1 MDELALFLGI
11 KERKDEEG
19 MSKAIMIIGASGS
32 GKTTSLEKLDPKQT
46 FYIDA
51 DGKGL
56 SWKGWR
62 QQYNKENKNYYRCD
76 APEQIF
82 SLMQQIDE
90 KQKQIKFLVIDTLNG
105 CMVADE
111 MRRSKEKT
119 YDKWMDLAQ
128 SVYGIVDYANKMRED
143 LTVIL
148 VGHTQTSEDGFT
160 CMLTN
165 GRKLNKICLESKMTT
180 VLLSRI
186 NENGEYVFETRAK
199 NSTAKTPRGAFDVDE
214 IPNDIT
220 IVIDALKDF

>member
-1 MDELALFLGI
+1 
-11 KERKDEEG
+11 
-19 MSKAIMIIGASGS
+19 MSKAIMILGTSGS

-62 QQYNKENKNYYRCD
+62 KQYNKENKNYFQCD
-76 APEQIF
+76 VPEQIF
-82 SLMQQIDE
+82 SLMQTIDE

-111 MRRSKEKT
+111 MRRSKEKA
-119 YDKWMDLAQ
+119 YDKWVDLAQ
-128 SVYGIVDYANKMRED
+128 SVYNIVDYSNKMRDD

-148 VGHTQTSEDGFT
+148 IGHTQTSDDGFT

-186 NENGEYVFETRAK
+186 NENGEYVFETRAR

-220 IVIDALKDF
+220 LVIDALKDF

>member
-1 MDELALFLGI
+1 
-11 KERKDEEG
+11 
-19 MSKAIMIIGASGS
+19 MIIGTSGS

-62 QQYNKENKNYYRCD
+62 KQYNKENKNYFQCD
-76 APEQIF
+76 APEQMF
-82 SLMQQIDE
+82 SLMQTIDE

-111 MRRSKEKT
+111 MRRSKEKA
-119 YDKWMDLAQ
+119 YDKWVDLAQ
-128 SVYGIVDYANKMRED
+128 SVYNIVDYSNKMRDD
-143 LTVIL
+143 LTVVLI
-148 VGHTQTSEDGFT
+148 GHTQTSDDGFT

-186 NENGEYVFETRAK
+186 NDNGEYVFETRAR

-220 IVIDALKDF
+220 LVIDALKDF

>member
-1 MDELALFLGI
+1 
-11 KERKDEEG
+11 
-19 MSKAIMIIGASGS
+19 MIIGTSGS

-62 QQYNKENKNYYRCD
+62 KQYNKENKNYFQCD

-82 SLMQQIDE
+82 SLMQTIDE

-128 SVYGIVDYANKMRED
+128 SVYNIVDYSNKMRDD

-148 VGHTQTSEDGFT
+148 IGHTQTSDDGFT

-199 NSTAKTPRGAFDVDE
+199 NSTAKTPRGAFDTDE

-220 IVIDALKDF
+220 LVIDALKDF

>member
-1 MDELALFLGI
+1 
-11 KERKDEEG
+11 
-19 MSKAIMIIGASGS
+19 MIIGTSGS

-62 QQYNKENKNYYRCD
+62 KQYNKENKNYFQCD
-76 APEQIF
+76 DPNQIF
-82 SLMQQIDE
+82 SLMQTIDE

-111 MRRSKEKT
+111 MRRSKEKA
-119 YDKWMDLAQ
+119 YDKWVDLAQ
-128 SVYGIVDYANKMRED
+128 SVYNIVDYSNKMRDD

-148 VGHTQTSEDGFT
+148 IGHTQTSDDGFT

-186 NENGEYVFETRAK
+186 NDNGEYVFETRAR
-199 NSTAKTPRGAFDVDE
+199 NSTAKTPRGAFDADE

-220 IVIDALKDF
+220 LVIDALKDF

>member
-1 MDELALFLGI
+1 
-11 KERKDEEG
+11 
-19 MSKAIMIIGASGS
+19 MIIGPSGS
-32 GKTTSLEKLDPKQT
+32 GKTTSLEKLDPNQT

-62 QQYNKENKNYYRCD
+62 KQYNKENKNYFRCD
-76 APEQIF
+76 EPDKIF
-82 SLMQQIDE
+82 ALMHQIDE
-90 KQKQIKFLVIDTLNG
+90 KQKQIKYLVIDTLNG

-111 MRRSKEKT
+111 MRRAKEKA

-128 SVYGIVDYANKMRED
+128 SVYNIVDYSNKMRDD

-148 VGHTQTSEDGFT
+148 VGHTQTSDDGFT

-165 GRKLNKICLESKMTT
+165 GRKLNKICHESKMTT

-199 NSTAKTPRGAFDVDE
+199 NSTAKTPRGAFETDE
-214 IPNDIT
+214 IPNDIM
-220 IVIDALKDF
+220 VVLDALKDF

>member
-1 MDELALFLGI
+1 
-11 KERKDEEG
+11 
-19 MSKAIMIIGASGS
+19 MSKAIMILGASGS

-62 QQYNKENKNYYRCD
+62 QQYNKENKNYFRCD

-220 IVIDALKDF
+220 LVIDALKDF

>member
-1 MDELALFLGI
+1 
-11 KERKDEEG
+11 
-19 MSKAIMIIGASGS
+19 MIIGTSGS

-62 QQYNKENKNYYRCD
+62 KQYNKENKNYFQCD

-82 SLMQQIDE
+82 SLMQTIDE

-111 MRRSKEKT
+111 MRRAKEKA

-128 SVYGIVDYANKMRED
+128 SVYNIVDYSNKMRD
-143 LTVIL
+143 DMTVIL
-148 VGHTQTSEDGFT
+148 VGHTQTSDDGFT

-199 NSTAKTPRGAFDVDE
+199 NSTAKTPRGAFEADE

-220 IVIDALKDF
+220 VVLDALKDF

>member
-1 MDELALFLGI
+1 
-11 KERKDEEG
+11 
-19 MSKAIMIIGASGS
+19 MSKAIMILGASGS

-62 QQYNKENKNYYRCD
+62 QQYNKTNKNYWQCD
-76 APEQIF
+76 DSNQIYAM
-82 SLMQQIDE
+82 MQQINE
-90 KQKQIKFLVIDTLNG
+90 KHKQVKFLVIDTLNG

-111 MRRSKEKT
+111 MRRSKEKA

-128 SVYGIVDYANKMRED
+128 SVYSIVDFSNKMRDD

-148 VGHTQTSEDGFT
+148 IGHTQTSDDGFT

-186 NENGEYVFETRAK
+186 NDNGEYVFETRAK
-199 NSTAKTPRGAFDVDE
+199 NSTAKTPRGAFDTDE

-220 IVIDALKDF
+220 LVIEALKDF

>member
-1 MDELALFLGI
+1 
-11 KERKDEEG
+11 
-19 MSKAIMIIGASGS
+19 MIIGTSGS

-62 QQYNKENKNYYRCD
+62 KQYNKENKNYFQCD

-82 SLMQQIDE
+82 SLMQTIDE

-111 MRRSKEKT
+111 MRRAKEKT

-128 SVYGIVDYANKMRED
+128 SVYGIVDYSNKMRDD

-148 VGHTQTSEDGFT
+148 IGHTQTSDDGFT

-186 NENGEYVFETRAK
+186 NDNGEYVFETRAK
-199 NSTAKTPRGAFDVDE
+199 NSTAKTPRGAFDNDE

-220 IVIDALKDF
+220 LVIDALKDF

>member
-1 MDELALFLGI
+1 
-11 KERKDEEG
+11 
-19 MSKAIMIIGASGS
+19 MSRAIMIIGPSGS
-32 GKTTSLEKLDPKQT
+32 GKTTSFEKLDPKQT

-62 QQYNKENKNYYRCD
+62 NQYNKENKNYFRCD
-76 APEQIF
+76 ESDKIF
-82 SLMQQIDE
+82 ALMQQIDE
-90 KQKQIKFLVIDTLNG
+90 KQKQIKYLVIDTLNG

-111 MRRSKEKT
+111 MRRAKEKA

-128 SVYGIVDYANKMRED
+128 SVYNIVDYANKMRDD

-148 VGHTQTSEDGFT
+148 VGHTQTSDDGFT

-199 NSTAKTPRGAFDVDE
+199 NSTAKTPRGAFEADE

-220 IVIDALKDF
+220 VVLDALKDF

>member
-1 MDELALFLGI
+1 
-11 KERKDEEG
+11 
-19 MSKAIMIIGASGS
+19 MIIGTSGS

-62 QQYNKENKNYYRCD
+62 KQYNKENKNYFQCD

-82 SLMQQIDE
+82 SLMQTIDE

-111 MRRSKEKT
+111 MRRSKEKA

-128 SVYGIVDYANKMRED
+128 SVYNIVDYSNKMRDD

-148 VGHTQTSEDGFT
+148 IGHTQTSDDGFT

-186 NENGEYVFETRAK
+186 NDNGEYVFETRAK
-199 NSTAKTPRGAFDVDE
+199 NSTAKTPRGAFDADE

-220 IVIDALKDF
+220 LVIDALKDY

>member
-1 MDELALFLGI
+1 
-11 KERKDEEG
+11 
-19 MSKAIMIIGASGS
+19 MIIGTSGS

-62 QQYNKENKNYYRCD
+62 KQYNKENKNYFQCD

-82 SLMQQIDE
+82 SLMQTIDE

-111 MRRSKEKT
+111 MRRAKEKA

-128 SVYGIVDYANKMRED
+128 SVYNIVDYSNKMRDD

-148 VGHTQTSEDGFT
+148 IGHTQTSDDGFT

-186 NENGEYVFETRAK
+186 NENGEYVFETRAR

-220 IVIDALKDF
+220 LVIDALKDF

>member
-1 MDELALFLGI
+1 
-11 KERKDEEG
+11 
-19 MSKAIMIIGASGS
+19 MIIGTSGS

-62 QQYNKENKNYYRCD
+62 KQYNKENKNYFQCD

-82 SLMQQIDE
+82 SLMQTIDE

-111 MRRSKEKT
+111 MRRAKEKT

-128 SVYGIVDYANKMRED
+128 SVYGIVDYSNKMRDD

-148 VGHTQTSEDGFT
+148 IGHTQTSDDGFT

-186 NENGEYVFETRAK
+186 NENGEYVFETRAR
-199 NSTAKTPRGAFDVDE
+199 NSTAKTPRGAFDNDE

-220 IVIDALKDF
+220 LVIDALKDF

>member
-1 MDELALFLGI
+1 
-11 KERKDEEG
+11 
-19 MSKAIMIIGASGS
+19 MIIGTSGS

-62 QQYNKENKNYYRCD
+62 KQYNKENKNYFQCD

-82 SLMQQIDE
+82 SLMQAIDE

-111 MRRSKEKT
+111 MRRAKEKA

-128 SVYGIVDYANKMRED
+128 SVYNIVDYSNKMRDD

-148 VGHTQTSEDGFT
+148 IGHTQTSDDGFT

-186 NENGEYVFETRAK
+186 NDNGEYVFETRAK
-199 NSTAKTPRGAFDVDE
+199 NSTAKTPRGAFDADE

-220 IVIDALKDF
+220 LVIDALKDF

>member
-1 MDELALFLGI
+1 
-11 KERKDEEG
+11 
-19 MSKAIMIIGASGS
+19 MSKAIMILGASGS

-51 DGKGL
+51 DGKGM

-62 QQYNKENKNYYRCD
+62 KQYNSTNKNYYRCD
-76 APEQIF
+76 DPTYIYG
-82 SLMQQIDE
+82 LMQTIDA
-90 KQKQIKFLVIDTLNG
+90 KQPQVKYLIIDTLNG

-128 SVYGIVDYANKMRED
+128 SVYNIVDYSNKMRDD

-148 VGHTQTSEDGFT
+148 IGHTQTSDDGFT

-186 NENGEYVFETRAK
+186 NENGEYVFETRAR
-199 NSTAKTPRGAFDVDE
+199 NSTAKTPRGAFDNDE

-220 IVIDALKDF
+220 LVIDALKDF

>member
-1 MDELALFLGI
+1 
-11 KERKDEEG
+11 
-19 MSKAIMIIGASGS
+19 MIIGTSGS

-62 QQYNKENKNYYRCD
+62 KQYNKENKNYFQCD

-82 SLMQQIDE
+82 SLMQTIDE

-111 MRRSKEKT
+111 MRRSKEKV
-119 YDKWMDLAQ
+119 YDKWVDLAQ
-128 SVYGIVDYANKMRED
+128 SVYNIVDYSNKMRDD

-148 VGHTQTSEDGFT
+148 IGHTQTSDDGFT

-186 NENGEYVFETRAK
+186 NDNGEYVFETRAK

-220 IVIDALKDF
+220 LVIDALKDF

>member
-1 MDELALFLGI
+1 
-11 KERKDEEG
+11 
-19 MSKAIMIIGASGS
+19 MSKAIMILGASGS

-62 QQYNKENKNYYRCD
+62 QQYNKENKNYFRCD

-128 SVYGIVDYANKMRED
+128 SVYGIVDYSNKMRED
-143 LTVIL
+143 LTAIL

>member
-1 MDELALFLGI
+1 
-11 KERKDEEG
+11 
-19 MSKAIMIIGASGS
+19 MIIGPSGS
-32 GKTTSLEKLDPKQT
+32 GKTTSLEKLDPNQT

-62 QQYNKENKNYYRCD
+62 KQYNKENKNYFRCD
-76 APEQIF
+76 EPDKIF
-82 SLMQQIDE
+82 ALMQQIDE
-90 KQKQIKFLVIDTLNG
+90 KQKQIKYLVIDTLNG

-111 MRRSKEKT
+111 MRRAKEKA

-128 SVYGIVDYANKMRED
+128 SVYNIVDYSNKMRDD

-148 VGHTQTSEDGFT
+148 VGHTQTSDDGFT

-165 GRKLNKICLESKMTT
+165 GRKLNKICIESKMTT

-199 NSTAKTPRGAFDVDE
+199 NSTAKTPRGAFETDE
-214 IPNDIT
+214 IPNDIM
-220 IVIDALKDF
+220 VVLDALKDF

>member
-1 MDELALFLGI
+1 
-11 KERKDEEG
+11 
-19 MSKAIMIIGASGS
+19 MIIGTSGS

-62 QQYNKENKNYYRCD
+62 KQYNKENKNYFQCD

-82 SLMQQIDE
+82 SLMQTIDE

-111 MRRSKEKT
+111 MRRAKEKA

-128 SVYGIVDYANKMRED
+128 SVYNIVDYSNKMRDD

-148 VGHTQTSEDGFT
+148 IGHTQTSDDGFT

-186 NENGEYVFETRAK
+186 NDNGEYVFETRAR
-199 NSTAKTPRGAFDVDE
+199 NSTAKTPRGAFDADE

-220 IVIDALKDF
+220 LVIDALKDF

>member
-1 MDELALFLGI
+1 
-11 KERKDEEG
+11 
-19 MSKAIMIIGASGS
+19 MIIGPSGS
-32 GKTTSLEKLDPKQT
+32 GKTTSLEKLDPNQT

-62 QQYNKENKNYYRCD
+62 TQYNKENKNYFRCD
-76 APEQIF
+76 EPDKIF
-82 SLMQQIDE
+82 ALMQQIDE
-90 KQKQIKFLVIDTLNG
+90 KQKQIKYLVIDTLNG

-111 MRRSKEKT
+111 MRRAKEKA

-128 SVYGIVDYANKMRED
+128 SVYNIVDYSNKMRDD

-148 VGHTQTSEDGFT
+148 VGHTQTSDDGFT

-199 NSTAKTPRGAFDVDE
+199 NSTAKTPRGAFETDE
-214 IPNDIT
+214 IPNDIM
-220 IVIDALKDF
+220 VVLDALKDF

>member
-1 MDELALFLGI
+1 
-11 KERKDEEG
+11 
-19 MSKAIMIIGASGS
+19 MIIGTSGS

-62 QQYNKENKNYYRCD
+62 KQYNKENKNYFQCD

-82 SLMQQIDE
+82 SLMQTIDE

-111 MRRSKEKT
+111 MRRAKEKA

-128 SVYGIVDYANKMRED
+128 SVYNIVDYSNKMRDD

-148 VGHTQTSEDGFT
+148 IGHTQTSDDGFT

-186 NENGEYVFETRAK
+186 NDNGEYVFETRAR
-199 NSTAKTPRGAFDVDE
+199 NSTAKAPRGAFDVDE

-220 IVIDALKDF
+220 LVIDALKDF

>member
-1 MDELALFLGI
+1 
-11 KERKDEEG
+11 
-19 MSKAIMIIGASGS
+19 MIIGPSGS
-32 GKTTSLEKLDPKQT
+32 GKTTSLEKLDPNQT
-46 FYIDA
+46 FDIDA

-62 QQYNKENKNYYRCD
+62 KPDNKENKNYFRCD
-76 APEQIF
+76 EPDKIF
-82 SLMQQIDE
+82 ALMQQIDE
-90 KQKQIKFLVIDTLNG
+90 KQKQIKYLVIDTLNG

-111 MRRSKEKT
+111 MRRAKEKA
-119 YDKWMDLAQ
+119 YDKWLDFAQ
-128 SVYGIVDYANKMRED
+128 SVYNIVDYSNKMRDD

-148 VGHTQTSEDGFT
+148 VGHTQTSDDGFT

-199 NSTAKTPRGAFDVDE
+199 NSTAKTPRGAFETDE
-214 IPNDIT
+214 IPNDIM
-220 IVIDALKDF
+220 VVLDALKDF

>member
-1 MDELALFLGI
+1 
-11 KERKDEEG
+11 
-19 MSKAIMIIGASGS
+19 MILGASGS

-51 DGKGL
+51 DGKGM

-62 QQYNKENKNYYRCD
+62 QQYNKTNKNYWQCD
-76 APEQIF
+76 DPNQIYAM
-82 SLMQQIDE
+82 MQQINE
-90 KQKQIKFLVIDTLNG
+90 KHKQVKFLVIDTLNG

-111 MRRSKEKT
+111 MRRAKEKA

-128 SVYGIVDYANKMRED
+128 SVYSIVDFSNKMRDD

-148 VGHTQTSEDGFT
+148 IGHTQTSDDGFT

-186 NENGEYVFETRAK
+186 NDNGEYVFETRAK

-220 IVIDALKDF
+220 LVIEALKNF

>member
-1 MDELALFLGI
+1 
-11 KERKDEEG
+11 
-19 MSKAIMIIGASGS
+19 MIIGPSGS

>member
-1 MDELALFLGI
+1 
-11 KERKDEEG
+11 
-19 MSKAIMIIGASGS
+19 MIIGTSGS

-62 QQYNKENKNYYRCD
+62 KQYNKENKNYFQCD

-82 SLMQQIDE
+82 SLMQTIDE
-90 KQKQIKFLVIDTLNG
+90 KQKLIKFLVIDTLNG

-111 MRRSKEKT
+111 MRRSKEKA
-119 YDKWMDLAQ
+119 YDKWVDLAQ
-128 SVYGIVDYANKMRED
+128 SVYNIVDYSNKMRDD

-148 VGHTQTSEDGFT
+148 IGHTQTSDDGFT

-186 NENGEYVFETRAK
+186 NDNGEYVFETRAK

-220 IVIDALKDF
+220 LVIDALKDF

>member
-1 MDELALFLGI
+1 
-11 KERKDEEG
+11 
-19 MSKAIMIIGASGS
+19 MSKAIMILGTSGS

-62 QQYNKENKNYYRCD
+62 KQYNKENKNYFRCD

-82 SLMQQIDE
+82 ALMQQIDE
-90 KQKQIKFLVIDTLNG
+90 KQKQIKYLVIDTLNG

-111 MRRSKEKT
+111 MRRAKEKA

-128 SVYGIVDYANKMRED
+128 SVYNIVDYSNKMRDD

-148 VGHTQTSEDGFT
+148 VGHTQTSDDGFT

-199 NSTAKTPRGAFDVDE
+199 NSTAKTPRGAFETDE

-220 IVIDALKDF
+220 IVLDALKDF

>member
-1 MDELALFLGI
+1 
-11 KERKDEEG
+11 

-62 QQYNKENKNYYRCD
+62 QQYNKENKNYFRCD

-220 IVIDALKDF
+220 LVIDALKDF

>member
-1 MDELALFLGI
+1 
-11 KERKDEEG
+11 
-19 MSKAIMIIGASGS
+19 MIIGTSGS

-62 QQYNKENKNYYRCD
+62 KQYNKENKNYFQCD

-82 SLMQQIDE
+82 SLMQTIDE

-111 MRRSKEKT
+111 MRRSKEKA
-119 YDKWMDLAQ
+119 YDKWVDLAQ
-128 SVYGIVDYANKMRED
+128 SVYNIVDYSNKMRDD

-148 VGHTQTSEDGFT
+148 IGHTQTSDDGFT

-186 NENGEYVFETRAK
+186 NDNGEYVFETRAR
-199 NSTAKTPRGAFDVDE
+199 NSTAKTPRGAVAADE

-220 IVIDALKDF
+220 LVIDALKDF

>member
-1 MDELALFLGI
+1 
-11 KERKDEEG
+11 
-19 MSKAIMIIGASGS
+19 MIIGTSGS

-62 QQYNKENKNYYRCD
+62 KQYNKENKNYFQCD
-76 APEQIF
+76 DPNQIF
-82 SLMQQIDE
+82 SLMQTIDE

-111 MRRSKEKT
+111 MRRAKEKA

-128 SVYGIVDYANKMRED
+128 SVYNIVDYSNKMRDD

-148 VGHTQTSEDGFT
+148 IGHTQTSDDGFT
-160 CMLTN
+160 CLLTN

-186 NENGEYVFETRAK
+186 NDNGEYVFETRAR

-220 IVIDALKDF
+220 LVIDALKDY

>member
-1 MDELALFLGI
+1 
-11 KERKDEEG
+11 
-19 MSKAIMIIGASGS
+19 MIIGPSGS

-46 FYIDA
+46 FYVDA

-62 QQYNKENKNYYRCD
+62 KQYNKENKNYFRCD
-76 APEQIF
+76 EPDKIF
-82 SLMQQIDE
+82 ALMQQIDE
-90 KQKQIKFLVIDTLNG
+90 KQKQIKYLVIDTLNG

-111 MRRSKEKT
+111 MRRAKEKA

-128 SVYGIVDYANKMRED
+128 SVYNIVDYSNKMRDD

-148 VGHTQTSEDGFT
+148 VGHTQTSDDGFT

-199 NSTAKTPRGAFDVDE
+199 NSTAKTPRGAFEADE

-220 IVIDALKDF
+220 VVLDALKDF

>member
-1 MDELALFLGI
+1 
-11 KERKDEEG
+11 
-19 MSKAIMIIGASGS
+19 MIIGTSGS

-46 FYIDA
+46 FYNDA

-62 QQYNKENKNYYRCD
+62 KQYNKENKNYFQCD

-82 SLMQQIDE
+82 SLMQTIDE

-111 MRRSKEKT
+111 MRRSKEKA

-128 SVYGIVDYANKMRED
+128 SVYNIVDYSNKMRDD

-148 VGHTQTSEDGFT
+148 IGHTQTSDDGFT

-186 NENGEYVFETRAK
+186 NDNGEYVFETRAK
-199 NSTAKTPRGAFDVDE
+199 NSTAKTPRGAFDADE

-220 IVIDALKDF
+220 LVIDALKDF